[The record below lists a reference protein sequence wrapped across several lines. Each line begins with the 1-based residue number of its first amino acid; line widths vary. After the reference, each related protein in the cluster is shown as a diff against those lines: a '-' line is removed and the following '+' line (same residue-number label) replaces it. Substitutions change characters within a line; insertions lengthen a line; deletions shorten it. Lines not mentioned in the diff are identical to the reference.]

1 MAIINEI
8 LDSITGKQPN
18 SNLTKA
24 STTVNVG
31 TYIEKTQ
38 ENKTIMEQT
47 IVKPIIEIERHGE
60 YIICD
65 LKFISAYDADLR
77 EIYNLIEMYG
87 NNINNTV
94 LEDYAI
100 GEARIPTFVLM
111 LTAINGIDN
120 CITLS
125 APIFWALTSDK
136 PGATPNMIRFLF
148 HVDDVMFYGKGAG
161 MLPTASAVVSDVV
174 ECARNM
180 GRNIS
185 FAWSDEKAP
194 LADFKDNERSFFV
207 RIKQNAKDEAKEMF
221 ADAKEVE
228 ATAGEY
234 AFVTAKMSE
243 REFDDKIVK
252 LSDVINIIRIEE

>member
-148 HVDDVMFYGKGAG
+148 HVDDVMFYEG
-161 MLPTASAVVSDVV
+161 TV
-174 ECARNM
+174 EINQKE
-180 GRNIS
+180 I
-185 FAWSDEKAP
+185 EK
-194 LADFKDNERSFFV
+194 E
-207 RIKQNAKDEAKEMF
+207 IKEQRLRTDMEANFYSKKE
-221 ADAKEVE
+221 
-228 ATAGEY
+228 
-234 AFVTAKMSE
+234 
-243 REFDDKIVK
+243 
-252 LSDVINIIRIEE
+252 EELKKNNN